1 MERNKMM
8 SSWLWKLLQIDI
20 MNVLNNIKQ
29 GKLNSFDT
37 SKENEILF
45 KELINEAVNK
55 SFNKKE
61 LNYDEACNI
70 LFKKTFLNRINQF
83 KLLNWKK
90 LKASNFDEFLEIIEE
105 IYTDVNPVI
114 IKQLI
119 KEEDFSSLNSWINE
133 TSLETAIYLFEQ
145 NKELIWRRIRYLVTE
160 KQALKSLNSESY
172 DPSRVMT
179 NLLYKAN
186 LSATASNSHK
196 GNIDKVFNK
205 EMKQKVVLSD
215 LNDSVYSALKDI
227 SKYIITEPA
236 IDKIETSSEKPS
248 KIVMVNMCDI
258 HLNEGFVYKNRPEM
272 SWTPEIC
279 VSTFNRVLDNVTK
292 LKEKYNIVEIKIA
305 MLWDMIGTGIHQE
318 LAENLALGPNTS
330 ERVFSIITAQFFTY
344 LNKYIAP
351 TELITVPWNHSERRV
366 WHEKRDTFWEN
377 NSDSMTMQEIYVLFK
392 DLEINN
398 WICFPRDQDFAVYKK
413 IGEKVYMFSHWD
425 RRHGE
430 SSTYWDSEF
439 HWDKLD
445 YSIIG
450 HLHHPEIKK
459 LWRVT
464 EYILPTLKK
473 PDPYTKNNG
482 WDTTFET
489 ISTNLII
496 DPVSGK
502 IEKMENFVL
511 DNYEDIGYVKFNFD
525 NLTEEEIVDLK
536 KRIREENGIQI
547 IKKDSKPLELYN
559 KLKLNVY
566 STHSFSSI
574 LEKITEVKEPI
585 VKIPLFKEK
594 LFKDL
599 KEAYND
605 HTANRDLTL
614 MLDKISNE
622 TKSNYIEFI
631 RDKGRYKLNFK
642 ISSDKVFI
650 YNEVLDGVLLTD
662 KTKNKFVFDTD
673 WQILYKLKEEN
684 WKLKKIKV
692 DLKWEKVEDYIL
704 NNKLQYAKFD
714 ISKINNKTY
723 SSFKDLEENRQIISI
738 VLKWIYKRFLL
749 EYPRIFLEEFEEEV
763 QEISLDNLL
772 I

>member
-1 MERNKMM
+1 MM
-8 SSWLWKLLQIDI
+8 SSWLWKILQIDI
-20 MNVLNNIKQ
+20 MNILNNIK
-29 GKLNSFDT
+29 KEKMNSFDT

-45 KELINEAVNK
+45 KELINEATSK
-55 SFNKKE
+55 SFNKKD
-61 LNYDEACNI
+61 LTYDEACNI
-70 LFKKTFLNRINQF
+70 LFKKLFVNRINQF
-83 KLLNWKK
+83 KLLNEKK
-90 LKASNFDEFLEIIEE
+90 LKANNFEEFLEIIEE
-105 IYTDVNPVI
+105 VYSDIDSVI

-119 KEEDFSSLNSWINE
+119 KEEDFNSLNSWLSN
-133 TSLETAIYLFEQ
+133 TSLETALYLFEE

-172 DPSRVMT
+172 DPSRIMT

-186 LSATASNSHK
+186 LSATASNSQK
-196 GNIDKVFNK
+196 WNIDKVFNK

-227 SKYIITEPA
+227 SKYIVTEPV
-236 IDKIETSSEKPS
+236 IDKVEIQVEKPS

-279 VSTFNRVLDNVTK
+279 VSTFNKVLDHVTK
-292 LKEKYNIVEIKIA
+292 LKERYNIVEIKIA
-305 MLWDMIGTGIHQE
+305 MLGDMIWTWIHQE

-330 ERVFSIITAQFFTY
+330 ERIFSILTAQFFTY

-392 DLEINN
+392 DLEIDNG
-398 WICFPRDQDFAVYKK
+398 ICFPRDQDFAVYKK
-413 IGEKVYMFSHWD
+413 IWEKVYMFSHGD

-430 SSTYWDSEF
+430 STSYWDSEF

-445 YSIIG
+445 YSVIW

-473 PDPYTKNNG
+473 PDPYTKNNW

-489 ISTNLII
+489 ISSVLII
-496 DPVSGK
+496 DPVSWK

-525 NLTEEEIVDLK
+525 NLTEEEIVDIK
-536 KRIREENGIQI
+536 KIIRRENWIQI
-547 IKKDSKPLELYN
+547 IKKDSKPVELYN

-566 STHSFSSI
+566 TTQSFSSI
-574 LEKITEVKEPI
+574 LEKITECKDSI
-585 VKIPLFKEK
+585 VRVPLFKDK

-605 HTANRDLTL
+605 NKANRDLTL

-631 RDKGRYKLNFK
+631 REKWKYKLNLK

-650 YNEVLDGVLLTD
+650 YNETLDGVLLLD
-662 KTKNKFVFDTD
+662 KTKNKYVFDTD
-673 WQILYKLKEEN
+673 WQILYKLKEED

-692 DLKWEKVEDYIL
+692 DLKGEKAEDYIAE
-704 NNKLQYAKFD
+704 NKLQYAKFD
-714 ISKINNKTY
+714 IMKLNNKTY
-723 SSFKDLEENRQIISI
+723 SSFKDLEENRQLISI
-738 VLKWIYKRFLL
+738 ALKWIYKRFLL
-749 EYPRIFLEEFEEEV
+749 EYPRIFLEEFEEEI
-763 QEISLDNLL
+763 QELNLQNLL
-772 I
+772 L